1 MKYIDLIKNKK
12 FFAKEE
18 GFTIV
23 EYAIAGSLVGAVAIV
38 AFEGLGD
45 AVNLL
50 GAIVIVALGNLG
62 DAVNTV
68 INWLTH

>member
-1 MKYIDLIKNKK
+1 MKYIDLFKNKK
-12 FFAKEE
+12 FFGKEE

-38 AFEGLGD
+38 A
-45 AVNLL
+45 
-50 GAIVIVALGNLG
+50 LGNLG

-68 INWLTH
+68 INWLMH